1 MSVFLGIAIFALGF
15 LAGHLGFLAG
25 QMVTE
30 KAYRKA
36 NSVSID
42 SLADKKAQRIKG
54 E

>member
-1 MSVFLGIAIFALGF
+1 MSVFLGLAIFALGF
-15 LAGHLGFLAG
+15 LTG

-42 SLADKKAQRIKG
+42 SLADKIAQRIKG